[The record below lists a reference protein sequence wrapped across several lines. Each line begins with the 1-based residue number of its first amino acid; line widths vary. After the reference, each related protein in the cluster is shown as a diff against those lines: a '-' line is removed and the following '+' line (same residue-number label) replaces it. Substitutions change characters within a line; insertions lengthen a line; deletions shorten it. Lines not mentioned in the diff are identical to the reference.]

1 MTYQLFANFNS
12 GTQAE
17 GLKILGTQGSKDAS
31 MVRPTLTVGE
41 VTFLLYSSW
50 KITTDHK
57 VDEMIV
63 TGLRIS
69 QGSFAVARKFED
81 GGNNQ

>member
-1 MTYQLFANFNS
+1 
-12 GTQAE
+12 
-17 GLKILGTQGSKDAS
+17 